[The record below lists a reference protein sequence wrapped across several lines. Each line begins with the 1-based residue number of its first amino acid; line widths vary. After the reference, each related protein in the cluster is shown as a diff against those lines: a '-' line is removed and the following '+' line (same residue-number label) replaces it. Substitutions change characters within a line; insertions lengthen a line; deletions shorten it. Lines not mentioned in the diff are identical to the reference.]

1 MRSTILD
8 CDTIAELDEALLHLS
23 LVPTDAR
30 GDGWSAY
37 MNALLEK
44 RKRLEKTNERRSRNQ
59 DDQGAA
65 R

>member
-1 MRSTILD
+1 MRPTILD

-23 LVPTDAR
+23 LVPADAR

-59 DDQGAA
+59 DDQGPA